1 MFETIRSF
9 FAPPISPE
17 VAQGTAKL
25 TWIVRLRWI
34 ALLAQLG
41 TIYPALHFELLE
53 PDKLPGFMSVIALL
67 AVLNTATWLWL
78 RSGGVASQAL
88 VLFQLG
94 TDALA
99 LSMMLALTGGAWNPV
114 APLLFV
120 HAVLGSL
127 LLEGRLSIYFFGML
141 LTCLIFIQGFAY
153 IPTGLRGTL
162 VPPEILFPAQ
172 LLFAVVFWILTA
184 WLSRTLTSMQSHFLT
199 LRERKT
205 RIDRLRAVGALAAGL
220 SHEFATPLNTAQLK
234 LRRLAREHG
243 LENSSDVATA
253 SEALDRCGEVLRHMA
268 GSQLQ
273 PEGLSLEESD
283 IDNLVE
289 QVCTSLSQTS
299 DGPTVRFLAT
309 GRSPRRALVP
319 AVAFSQA
326 VLNLIDNAIQS
337 GGPDQ
342 PVEVVVGKRANYVE
356 VSVLDRGA
364 GWPDVVRRHF
374 GEPFVTTK
382 PDGVGL
388 GLYYVHTLA
397 EALGA
402 ELVLEERTAG
412 GAIARISLPAVP
424 AATVTG
430 APTGT
435 DGMGPV
441 ANAPEDAR

>member
-289 QVCTSLSQTS
+289 QPVSSIMNDFPCFASYLDLSEAAQSSTWLGAHGADSPKCIKVWNTGEWFPNVCK
-299 DGPTVRFLAT
+299 PK
-309 GRSPRRALVP
+309 PP
-319 AVAFSQA
+319 AD
-326 VLNLIDNAIQS
+326 DNAVRLCVKS
-337 GGPDQ
+337 G
-342 PVEVVVGKRANYVE
+342 R
-356 VSVLDRGA
+356 
-364 GWPDVVRRHF
+364 W
-374 GEPFVTTK
+374 VTGTSSLGDSECY
-382 PDGVGL
+382 PCGL
-388 GLYYVHTLA
+388 GSDVAA
-397 EALGA
+397 EWW
-402 ELVLEERTAG
+402 E
-412 GAIARISLPAVP
+412 
-424 AATVTG
+424 
-430 APTGT
+430 
-435 DGMGPV
+435 
-441 ANAPEDAR
+441 ANDM

>member
-1 MFETIRSF
+1 MLETIRSF
-9 FAPPISPE
+9 FAPPISAE

-41 TIYPALHFELLE
+41 TIYPALHFQLLE
-53 PDKLPGFMSVIALL
+53 PKKLPSFVGVIAVL
-67 AVLNTATWLWL
+67 AILNTATWFWL
-78 RSGGVASQAL
+78 RRGGVASQPL

-141 LTCLIFIQGFAY
+141 LICLLFIQGFAY

-184 WLSRTLTSMQSHFLT
+184 WLSRTLTSLQSHFLV

-243 LENSSDVATA
+243 LEDNSDLATA

-283 IDNLVE
+283 IDDLVE
-289 QVCTSLSQTS
+289 QVCTSLSQVNE
-299 DGPTVRFLAT
+299 GPTIKFLAT

-356 VSVLDRGA
+356 ISVLDHGA
-364 GWPDVVRRHF
+364 GWPAVVRRHF

-388 GLYYVHTLA
+388 GLYYVHTLV

-402 ELVLEERTAG
+402 ELVLEERTTG
-412 GAIARISLPAVP
+412 GAVARISLPAVP
-424 AATVTG
+424 AATVTS
-430 APTGT
+430 APADAAGI
-435 DGMGPV
+435 GPV
-441 ANAPEDAR
+441 ANTPEAAQ